1 MQKHWRCLTLIGQP
15 TKKSEHLI
23 YHLWGR
29 LGWQS
34 LILHLFIFPILPF
47 SYYLL
52 SRWRS
57 HCPSIRW
64 TRCLSSSPRGR
75 PPTTSTTA
83 SCRCSSSSYS
93 PSCWLRRTLSRWCGC
108 WCWRSRFSSSNH
120 LRKRVKMV
128 RYQFVSPRYQLDL
141 SNSTKEERKNGIFL
155 KSYSLSKKSKGVPLL
170 FLKTLLDLF
179 LCDET
184 NEPNALIPSLS
195 RSKPGCDWHPHLPS
209 YVSEPTNLNL
219 NISM

>member
-1 MQKHWRCLTLIGQP
+1 MAIPHSALV
-15 TKKSEHLI
+15 H
-23 YHLWGR
+23 
-29 LGWQS
+29 
-34 LILHLFIFPILPF
+34 FPILPF

-64 TRCLSSSPRGR
+64 ARCSSSSPRGR
-75 PPTTSTTA
+75 PPTTS
-83 SCRCSSSSYS
+83 CRYSSLSYS
-93 PSCWLRRTLSRWCGC
+93 PSGWLRHTLSRRCWC
-108 WCWRSRFSSSNH
+108 WCWRSCCSSSNH

-128 RYQFVSPRYQLDL
+128 RYQFVSPRYQLD
-141 SNSTKEERKNGIFL
+141 SSSSTKERKNGIFL
-155 KSYSLSKKSKGVPLL
+155 KSYSLSKKSKGVPLP

-195 RSKPGCDWHPHLPS
+195 RPQTGPRLA
-209 YVSEPTNLNL
+209 PTLTRL
-219 NISM
+219 CE